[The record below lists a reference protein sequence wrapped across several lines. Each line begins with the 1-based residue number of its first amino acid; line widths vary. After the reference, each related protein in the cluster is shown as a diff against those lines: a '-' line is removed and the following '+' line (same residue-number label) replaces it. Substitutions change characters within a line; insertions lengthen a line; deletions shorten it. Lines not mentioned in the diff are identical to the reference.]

1 MKSKQKMMTL
11 KPCTKQWCS
20 VMGISKTQE
29 ALARIQQVDPTSH
42 AVLSSCVAAAFGGTL
57 TVSGFQEILDEAGVL
72 KSEDTD
78 VDFVIESIVM
88 IIMTG

>member
-1 MKSKQKMMTL
+1 ML
-11 KPCTKQWCS
+11 RRCTKQWCS

>member
-1 MKSKQKMMTL
+1 MNTNKTVTKKG
-11 KPCTKQWCS
+11 KP

-29 ALARIQQVDPTSH
+29 ALARIQQVDPTAH

-57 TVSGFQEILDEAGVL
+57 TVNGFQQIMEEAGVL
-72 KSEDTD
+72 QSEDTD

>member
-1 MKSKQKMMTL
+1 
-11 KPCTKQWCS
+11 
-20 VMGISKTQE
+20 MGITVTQR
-29 ALARIQQVDPTSH
+29 ALARIEQVDPTAH
-42 AVLSSCVAAAFGGTL
+42 AVLSSCMASAFGGTL

-88 IIMTG
+88 IIMSS

>member
-1 MKSKQKMMTL
+1 MTMNKTVTRKG
-11 KPCTKQWCS
+11 KP

>member
-1 MKSKQKMMTL
+1 
-11 KPCTKQWCS
+11 
-20 VMGISKTQE
+20 MGITVTQR
-29 ALARIQQVDPTSH
+29 ALARIEQVDPTAH
-42 AVLSSCVAAAFGGTL
+42 AVLSSCMTSAFGGTL

-72 KSEDTD
+72 QSEDTD